1 MDRRHWGWG
10 LIAALNAVACGGQA
24 ELQAQDMDAGTPPG
38 GFYSVS
44 WQTVSD
50 SCQPKRAQGTFD
62 ELVGSTRD
70 LAGIV
75 FAPTGHGHQD
85 IPWDE
90 PFFFTAPDCALAVA
104 FDVISKT
111 SHSFVVDSQIDWGE
125 PTPACKPWAL
135 FGIPDAACSVHQIAT
150 YELEQ
155 ACPATRNN
163 VSCSAY

>member
-1 MDRRHWGWG
+1 
-10 LIAALNAVACGGQA
+10 
-24 ELQAQDMDAGTPPG
+24 MDAGTPPG

-70 LAGIV
+70 LAAIV

-111 SHSFVVDSQIDWGE
+111 SHSFVVDSQIDWGD

-135 FGIPDAACSVHQIAT
+135 FGIPDAACSVHQIAI